1 MGIMDTFNAEDRITV
16 TVSKFGTLIKEAAKT
31 DILMNAV
38 NCEVPYVYIRE
49 MMTGKKE
56 EHRDEL
62 VVPIGKVAD
71 LITEVLDD
79 ILDDMEGEDDESV
92 CGDDDS
98 EEWSAGES
106 SEGGSGTE
114 DRCDEDHG
122 AEGAGLED

>member
-1 MGIMDTFNAEDRITV
+1 MGIMDAFNAEDRTTV

-56 EHRDEL
+56 EDPEEKTL
-62 VVPIGKVAD
+62 VD
-71 LITEVLDD
+71 RLLDAVCD
-79 ILDDMEGEDDESV
+79 ILDDAIMNGKEEDDESV
-92 CGDDDS
+92 CGDDDTEEGDGS
-98 EEWSAGES
+98 EGP
-106 SEGGSGTE
+106 EGGSGPE
-114 DRCDEDHG
+114 DECDEDDG

>member
-1 MGIMDTFNAEDRITV
+1 MGIMDAFNAEDRITV

-56 EHRDEL
+56 EDPEEKTL
-62 VVPIGKVAD
+62 VD
-71 LITEVLDD
+71 RLLDAVCD
-79 ILDDMEGEDDESV
+79 ILDDAIMNGKEEDDESV
-92 CGDDDS
+92 CGDDDTEEGDGS
-98 EEWSAGES
+98 EGP
-106 SEGGSGTE
+106 EGGSGPE
-114 DRCDEDHG
+114 DGCDEDDG

>member
-1 MGIMDTFNAEDRITV
+1 MGIMDAFNAEDRITV

-56 EHRDEL
+56 EDPKEKTL
-62 VVPIGKVAD
+62 VD
-71 LITEVLDD
+71 RLLDAVCD
-79 ILDDMEGEDDESV
+79 ILDDAIMNGKEEDDESV
-92 CGDDDS
+92 CGDDDTEEGDGS
-98 EEWSAGES
+98 EGP
-106 SEGGSGTE
+106 EGGSGPE
-114 DRCDEDHG
+114 DGCDEDDG